1 VARPESAV
9 VPRSCRHWHLPRW
22 HSAE

>member
-1 VARPESAV
+1 VPRPESAV